1 MEFKILSIVD
11 TRKFFEQEDN
21 HVLYNLGLMF
31 LHGKRVQQNYAK
43 AAKWFRKAAERGNI
57 AAMYQLGEM
66 YRCGEGVPQDDT
78 EAIQWFRKAGQNE
91 TSIKVLMNKLR

>member
-1 MEFKILSIVD
+1 MEMKILSVAD
-11 TRKFFEQEDN
+11 PRKVFEQEDH

-57 AAMYQLGEM
+57 AAMNQLGEM
-66 YRCGEGVPQDDT
+66 YRCGEGVPQNDT
-78 EAIQWFRKAGQNE
+78 EAVQWFLKAGRNE
-91 TSIKVLMNKLR
+91 KSIKMLMNKIR